1 MFNQLVRSLNFIY
14 RCGYVIKEGIWCR
27 IHSNPASLTNFVK
40 SIAKMDNFNLKLD
53 GEDNEPNVV
62 FTTPSHMESLQSN
75 SNFSIEN
82 ASEFLSEKPD
92 FKNSKVAA
100 CTEMDDN
107 GKITIYICP
116 ELFINEINRASR
128 KHWDKG
134 ISAAATIL
142 HEFWHY
148 RQLTYLIEKGGV
160 EMATDVLESE
170 NDFLYGDSLLE
181 SGAFEYGFSLGL
193 IEQDLEEIE
202 PVK

>member
-27 IHSNPASLTNFVK
+27 IHSNPAFLTNFVK

-82 ASEFLSEKPD
+82 ASEFFREKPD
-92 FKNSKVAA
+92 FKNSKLAA

-116 ELFINEINRASR
+116 ELFINEINRVNR
-128 KHWDKG
+128 KHWDTG
-134 ISAAATIL
+134 ITAAAAIL

-148 RQLTYLIEKGGV
+148 RQFTYLIEKGGV

-170 NDFLYGDSLLE
+170 NDFLYGESPLE
-181 SGAFEYGFSLGL
+181 IGAFEYGFSLGL